1 MDISYKSLQLY
12 VRDPKTRKFVAV
24 KHEQDGITY
33 KYKINFKSKLKP
45 PISISKTRMPKRKYY
60 DKSKRFSREIISK
73 TWNL

>member
-1 MDISYKSLQLY
+1 MDISYNTLQLY

-45 PISISKTRMPKRKYY
+45 PISISKTRMQKRKYY
-60 DKSKRFSREIISK
+60 DKSKRFSREIIEE
-73 TWNL
+73 TINL

>member
-45 PISISKTRMPKRKYY
+45 PNSISKTWMPKRKSW
-60 DKSKRFSREIISK
+60 DRDKRFSKEITEK
-73 TWNL
+73 TIKL